1 MVLLEEKLNEIFVSY
16 QFIDPKSYGKLTD
29 LLVSFTVSFIEN
41 MVMMIKWAKIMAV
54 QGNISC
60 LLLQLPNT

>member
-41 MVMMIKWAKIMAV
+41 ILFVL
-54 QGNISC
+54 SC
-60 LLLQLPNT
+60 NKNKSAFDVIG

>member
-29 LLVSFTVSFIEN
+29 LLISFTVSFIEN
-41 MVMMIKWAKIMAV
+41 MVMMIK
-54 QGNISC
+54 
-60 LLLQLPNT
+60 